1 MKKTLLFI
9 MVFAFGYTVFG
20 QNALMKQKDRLQQ
33 ISMQK
38 MEPVKDVA
46 TFTDIQVSPY
56 TGNDRGADVVIGN
69 TVYDLQSNATM
80 QHRAYMF
87 PDGTMNA
94 VWTMGFVP
102 ASFAERGTGY
112 NYFDGTSWGPVPTE
126 RIEGERVGWPAV
138 APYGETGEIVC
149 VHTSAD
155 GLLFSWRPVKGEG
168 EWSTFTLYGPAST
181 GGLTWPRMVT
191 SGENHEI
198 VHVIATLFDEAYAG
212 QDAPLFYSRTSD
224 GGVTWDPE
232 LVVLD
237 GVGPDYS
244 PGYGGDE
251 YCFATPVGETI
262 AFVAFGG
269 FTDGV
274 VMKSTDNGDNWER
287 LPFYNSPEPF
297 FDGTQVLPRFGGGDA
312 YNSAAIDA
320 DGKVHVAFGRML
332 HASDGSGTTSYY
344 PYTDGMI
351 YWNEDMPPLDS
362 AMIGSDV
369 FDLDN
374 LEANGYLLAR
384 VQENGDDTIVGVAT
398 YQAALTS
405 MPQLVCHEGFIY
417 AQYSGVSLGF
427 DNSEFNY
434 RHIWGTVSEGDG
446 LWSSPTDYTGDVFH
460 IFSECVF
467 PSSSPT
473 VGNDIHTIYQTS
485 NMPGINQRYEGHD
498 PIDNAIVDLAI
509 PLHVGINNIEV
520 APFEVGQNVPN
531 PAVGNTSIYVNVKKT
546 GNIEMT
552 VHNVLGQVV
561 YSEVQTANSLGAR
574 HFELNVD
581 NFDSGLYFYTISMDN
596 ASITKKMLV
605 K

>member
-9 MVFAFGYTVFG
+9 MLVSFGFSMFG
-20 QNALMKQKDRLQQ
+20 QSALMKQKDRLQQ
-33 ISMQK
+33 ITMQK
-38 MEPVKDVA
+38 KDPVKESMV
-46 TFTDIQVSPY
+46 FTDIVVNPY
-56 TGNDRGADVVIGN
+56 TGNERGADVVIGN
-69 TVYDLQSNATM
+69 TVYDLQTNATM
-80 QHRAYMF
+80 QHRNYVF

-94 VWTMGFVP
+94 VWTMGFTP
-102 ASFAERGTGY
+102 SSFTERGTGY
-112 NYFDGTSWGPVPTE
+112 NYHDGTSWRAAPTE
-126 RIEGERVGWPAV
+126 RIEGERVGWPAI

-168 EWSTFTLYGPAST
+168 DWSTFGLYGPAGT

-191 SGENHEI
+191 SGENNEVI
-198 VHVIATLFDEAYAG
+198 HVIATLFDEEFDN
-212 QDAPLFYSRTSD
+212 QDSPLYYSRSFD

-232 LVVLD
+232 NVVLE

-244 PGYGGDE
+244 PGFGGDE

-297 FDGTQVLPRFGGGDA
+297 FDLTQVLPRFGGGDS
-312 YNSAAIDA
+312 YNSAVID
-320 DGKVHVAFGRML
+320 DNGKVHVAFGRML
-332 HASDGSGTTSYY
+332 HASDGAAASYY
-344 PYTDGMI
+344 PYTDGLI
-351 YWNEDMPPLDS
+351 YWNEDMPALDT

-384 VQENGDDTIVGVAT
+384 VQDNGDDTIVGVAT
-398 YQAALTS
+398 YQASLTS
-405 MPQLVCHEGFIY
+405 MPQLVCKDGFIY
-417 AQYSGVSLGF
+417 AQYSAVSLGF

-434 RHIWGTVSEGDG
+434 RHIWGTVSENDG
-446 LWSSPTDYTGDVFH
+446 LWSTPTDYTGDVFH
-460 IFSECVF
+460 IFSECIF

-473 VGNDIHTIYQTS
+473 VDMDIRTIYQTS

-498 PIDNAIVDLAI
+498 PIDNGIVDLTI
-509 PLHVGINNIEV
+509 PLHVGVNNIK
-520 APFEVGQNVPN
+520 ATPFEVAQNVPN
-531 PAVGNTSIYVNVKKT
+531 PAINKTTIYVNIQQT
-546 GNIEMT
+546 GNIELI
-552 VHNVLGQVV
+552 VNNVLGQVV
-561 YSEVQTANSLGAR
+561 YTDENAGTSLGA
-574 HFELNVD
+574 HVFEMNVS
-581 NFDSGLYFYTISMDN
+581 NFDSGLYFYTIKMGNS
-596 ASITKKMLV
+596 SVTKKMLV